1 MLAKALRTIYPSV
14 IQVADKRSG
23 SKVRAS
29 QAAGKLIFLK
39 GTGFSPYIKETR
51 TMGFSPGGQLWAE
64 RSEKHF
70 LRA

>member
-29 QAAGKLIFLK
+29 QAAEKLIFLK
-39 GTGFSPYIKETR
+39 GTGFTGCGKTH
-51 TMGFSPGGQLWAE
+51 L
-64 RSEKHF
+64 SEGYGLQPVHKGNKNDG
-70 LRA
+70 L

>member
-51 TMGFSPGGQLWAE
+51 TMGF
-64 RSEKHF
+64 
-70 LRA
+70 